1 MTPLR
6 RFGLLHL
13 LSPVLAAL
21 PCLHTRMGDVTRT
34 FSLFGV
40 FGQAQVT
47 PSFRALAPYIVYVA
61 ATGIGAA
68 FLFRQPDSPRARR
81 LAIATASI
89 GLLALL
95 DLGWPAFTFSQQATL
110 PFLPPVELRAG
121 IGLWGLLVLQILA
134 VRAARKL
141 PPSISPTRWADA
153 SRRPRGIFFPKN
165 FISYACPRPARDPFS
180 ENDLPLVYATLAT
193 FSLRDQALLTLGL
206 LTGFR
211 ARELGAMTIGH
222 VLAED
227 GSVRSSL
234 ALERRHLKHGRGA
247 YRAKVRTRTVPL
259 APNARAALERYIAER
274 RDEGAANL
282 EAPLFR
288 SRKGFG
294 LSPWQINRIVH
305 RLAEAAGCDAN
316 RFYASH
322 SLRKS
327 FAHAVHRACGRDITV
342 TRVALGHH
350 SVLVTQRY
358 IRVEQA
364 EVDAAILAVGSG
376 MAAA

>member
-1 MTPLR
+1 M
-6 RFGLLHL
+6 
-13 LSPVLAAL
+13 
-21 PCLHTRMGDVTRT
+21 
-34 FSLFGV
+34 
-40 FGQAQVT
+40 
-47 PSFRALAPYIVYVA
+47 
-61 ATGIGAA
+61 
-68 FLFRQPDSPRARR
+68 
-81 LAIATASI
+81 
-89 GLLALL
+89 
-95 DLGWPAFTFSQQATL
+95 
-110 PFLPPVELRAG
+110 
-121 IGLWGLLVLQILA
+121 
-134 VRAARKL
+134 
-141 PPSISPTRWADA
+141 
-153 SRRPRGIFFPKN
+153 
-165 FISYACPRPARDPFS
+165 PARDPFS
-180 ENDLPLVYATLAT
+180 ENDLPRVYATLAT
-193 FSLRDQALLTLGL
+193 CSLRDQALLTLGL
-206 LTGFR
+206 LIGFR

-247 YRAKVRTRTVPL
+247 YRAKVRARTVPL

-274 RDEGAANL
+274 RGEGTAEL

-316 RFYASH
+316 RFYGSH

-376 MAAA
+376 MAAAGSLGGAAPRRSAAGPRFFCGAGSIRNPPAIWTRFATPPRVQGRGCMRASPARKNFHADHHLALRLRGRLRLVSFQPLRSGWNHLSRRNRSRAPCRCGRF